1 MIWAMIG
8 NLASSI
14 GVTTAAFAIAGVG
27 VSLAFALIDI
37 AYAYIIGKP
46 HAERVRI
53 GRFRAVR
60 KESP

>member
-1 MIWAMIG
+1 MILSMIG
-8 NLASSI
+8 NLASSVA
-14 GVTTAAFAIAGVG
+14 VTGAAFILAGVG

-53 GRFRAVR
+53 SRFRAAR